1 MDKPK
6 EADKWYKQ
14 ALERARNIAKNL
26 GQSTN
31 NASQSKPEISCH
43 KSTGDVPSQIAYGN
57 NEQLKLER
65 GKIILNLKEALAY
78 WAVEPKVIYIND
90 LFLQGLRRIL
100 VYRLHQFCQ
109 ISRHLLRL

>member
-6 EADKWYKQ
+6 EADEWYKQ

-78 WAVEPKVIYIND
+78 WSSLKSFI
-90 LFLQGLRRIL
+90 
-100 VYRLHQFCQ
+100 
-109 ISRHLLRL
+109 

>member
-6 EADKWYKQ
+6 EADEWYKQ

-43 KSTGDVPSQIAYGN
+43 KSTGDVPSQIAYGK
-57 NEQLKLER
+57 NEQLKLEH
-65 GKIILNLKEALAY
+65 GKI
-78 WAVEPKVIYIND
+78 
-90 LFLQGLRRIL
+90 F
-100 VYRLHQFCQ
+100 
-109 ISRHLLRL
+109 